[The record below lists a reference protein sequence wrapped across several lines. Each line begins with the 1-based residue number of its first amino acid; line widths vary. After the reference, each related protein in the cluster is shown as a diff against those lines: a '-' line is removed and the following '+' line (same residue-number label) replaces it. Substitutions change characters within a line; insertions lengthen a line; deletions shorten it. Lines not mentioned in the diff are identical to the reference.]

1 MLLKLNKRSFAVKN
15 QNFLSNIYQKLKF
28 GELTNSYMILYL
40 SQFDMLV
47 NNSDRLFGLAQRAMG
62 RRLFFYM
69 LGNTVG
75 KHFTGGENLE
85 QVKMVCNKLSANNIN
100 MAVNYLAEFIE
111 ERECDEFFDQNCE
124 RYLKTCELNDQDKDY
139 EFFNAIKLSGM
150 VRFAHLKRFNENQER
165 LEELFMDND
174 NLQQNDKGYYL
185 ERSDLIE
192 SIQSVNS
199 SLRKEDIDSFID
211 LIKLNEESDRVYYVE
226 WRLNCGF
233 TNIHNKSV
241 QDHPIYRTLSP
252 FNVEESES
260 LQKLINRITT
270 ISDKAKETNCYIL
283 VDAEQSYLQLAIY
296 NIVEQLMHIYN
307 TDQSAFIFNTIQNYT
322 VESTPLT
329 DYEIKKAKFFNGNYH
344 LMLKMVRGA
353 YIDEEREIGKQ
364 KHKEICWASKEETD
378 HAYNNNVLSLLKAD
392 VENKKIC
399 VATHNVN
406 SFELAKNCIEQRE
419 IDNTDN
425 NIRQKTYFATLFGL
439 NDNLTYRSLG
449 FGFKTVKYIPY
460 GENDITLP
468 YLIRR
473 GKECQ
478 DLIKNSDEELKS
490 LKNEILGRLTFR
502 R

>member
-69 LGNTVG
+69 LGNTIG

-124 RYLKTCELNDQDKDY
+124 RYLKTCELNDQDKEY

-165 LEELFMDND
+165 LEELFMGND
-174 NLQQNDKGYYL
+174 KLQQNDKGYYL
-185 ERSDLIE
+185 GRSDLIE

-199 SLRKEDIDSFID
+199 SLNKEDIDSFID

-241 QDHPIYRTLSP
+241 QDHSIYRTRTLIILLIAIQVTVGVGFGVYFGLFTKGLLP
-252 FNVEESES
+252 RF
-260 LQKLINRITT
+260 LINQP
-270 ISDKAKETNCYIL
+270 IL
-283 VDAEQSYLQLAIY
+283 L
-296 NIVEQLMHIYN
+296 
-307 TDQSAFIFNTIQNYT
+307 
-322 VESTPLT
+322 P
-329 DYEIKKAKFFNGNYH
+329 
-344 LMLKMVRGA
+344 VRMF
-353 YIDEEREIGKQ
+353 
-364 KHKEICWASKEETD
+364 S
-378 HAYNNNVLSLLKAD
+378 V
-392 VENKKIC
+392 
-399 VATHNVN
+399 
-406 SFELAKNCIEQRE
+406 SF
-419 IDNTDN
+419 
-425 NIRQKTYFATLFGL
+425 
-439 NDNLTYRSLG
+439 S
-449 FGFKTVKYIPY
+449 VSS
-460 GENDITLP
+460 GENQVFTQ
-468 YLIRR
+468 R
-473 GKECQ
+473 
-478 DLIKNSDEELKS
+478 
-490 LKNEILGRLTFR
+490 
-502 R
+502 